1 MLKYKQMWRF
11 ALALLVATTALPAF
25 GKGEPASKSRVAVAS
40 VVVQRSGTGFPVA
53 REEVTEGLTA
63 RRLVNSGSLGLAPE
77 AVVSDTLTTVPARM
91 APKAAKA
98 KSPLDYKAV
107 LDDLVIT
114 RDLQIPGAPTMA
126 LRLIPTSTAL
136 VGGQVSPIVLTPRVV
151 GSSWYG
157 LDVAAR
163 F

>member
-1 MLKYKQMWRF
+1 MLKYTQMWRF
-11 ALALLVATTALPAF
+11 ALALVLATTAVPAF
-25 GKGEPASKSRVAVAS
+25 GKGEAVTKRRVAVAS
-40 VVVQRSGTGFPVA
+40 VVVQRSGHGFPIA
-53 REEVTEGLTA
+53 REEATHALPAA
-63 RRLVNSGSLGLAPE
+63 RFVSSDSLGLD
-77 AVVSDTLTTVPARM
+77 AVTSAAVPAVTARI

-98 KSPLDYKAV
+98 KSPLDYKAM

-136 VGGQVSPIVLTPRVV
+136 VGGEVSPIVLTPRVV